1 MNITPLLTAALSIVQ
16 RLLELDAR
24 AWEAIANTVL
34 RLFGR
39 GEPESSY
46 ENVSLSI
53 ELELCDTKGKRAVL
67 RRRQR
72 VRFLSEEAGVV
83 RDVIWGEGKTLAGYS
98 VDGAELLSVRHEGS
112 KKVVLLGLPTRPGK
126 GEGITLKT
134 ERTILDGFRPSEG
147 YLETGVERA
156 TARLRLRV
164 LFPPDRFPT
173 RVRVESSPPLIATH
187 SLAVRLTESGKS
199 YATWGIEDPKRLV
212 TYRIRWTW

>member
-24 AWEAIANTVL
+24 AWKAIANTVL

-53 ELELCDTKGKRAVL
+53 ELELCDPKGKRAVL

-83 RDVIWGEGKTLAGYS
+83 RDVIWGEGTTLAGYS
-98 VDGAELLSVRHEGS
+98 VEGAEVLSVRHEGS

-126 GEGITLKT
+126 GEGTTLKM
-134 ERTILDGFRPSEG
+134 ERTIANGFAPDEG
-147 YLETGVERA
+147 YLETVVERP
-156 TARLRLRV
+156 TTRLRLRV
-164 LFPPDRFPT
+164 LFPPNRFPK
-173 RVRVESSPPLIATH
+173 RVRVESSPPSIASH
-187 SLAVRLTESGKS
+187 SLAVRLTNSGKS
-199 YATWGIEDPKRLV
+199 YATWAMEDPKRLV
-212 TYRIRWTW
+212 TYRIRWNW